1 MNPDNDYRERWCDEK
16 NVDSRNSKKEF
27 FFKEAGVSRFNDTF
41 DDEED
46 YVQHNGFESPIVLML
61 LG

>member
-16 NVDSRNSKKEF
+16 NVDSRSRDKEF
-27 FFKEAGVSRFNDTF
+27 FFKEAGVSRFNDTY

-46 YVQHNGFESPIVLML
+46 NDQHSGFESRR
-61 LG
+61 

>member
-16 NVDSRNSKKEF
+16 NVDSRSSNKEFF
-27 FFKEAGVSRFNDTF
+27 FFKEAGVSRFNDTYD

-46 YVQHNGFESPIVLML
+46 DQHNGLESRL
-61 LG
+61 